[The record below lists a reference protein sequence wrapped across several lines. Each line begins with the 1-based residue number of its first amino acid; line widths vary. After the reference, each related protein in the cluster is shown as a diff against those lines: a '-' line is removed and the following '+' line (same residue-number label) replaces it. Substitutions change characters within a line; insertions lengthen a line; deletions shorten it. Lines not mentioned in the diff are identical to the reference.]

1 MAERTTSRLRRVLF
15 GVVIGLV
22 CSGGLALYSI
32 AGSLRPAAPPPV
44 IATLPDFHF
53 IDQDG
58 HPLAAADLDGKLW
71 VVDFFFARCT
81 SICPT
86 LIERMHDV
94 ERWAARHPAVEARLG
109 LLSITVDPE
118 HDTPAA
124 LADYARA
131 HAVHGPR
138 FRLATGEAEPVLD
151 VISRGFKIAV
161 GTPRLDDTGRLD
173 ILHGGHLVVVDGKRR
188 IRGYYDGDADGL
200 RKLEADLVT
209 LAGEPAGAAAP
220 R

>member
-1 MAERTTSRLRRVLF
+1 MAERATSRLRRVLF
-15 GVVIGLV
+15 GVLIGLV
-22 CSGGLALYSI
+22 CSGGLALSTI
-32 AGSLRPAAPPPV
+32 ARSLRPAAPPPV
-44 IATLPDFHF
+44 IATLPDFHLV
-53 IDQDG
+53 DHDG

-94 ERWAARHPAVEARLG
+94 ERWAGRHPDVEAKLG

-131 HAVHGPR
+131 HAVKSPR

-173 ILHGGHLVVVDGKRR
+173 ILHGGHLVVVDGQHR
-188 IRGYYDGDADGL
+188 IRGYYDADGGGL
-200 RKLEADLVT
+200 HKLEADLTT
-209 LAGEPAGAAAP
+209 LASEPASPPAG

>member
-1 MAERTTSRLRRVLF
+1 LAERTTSRLRRVLF

-94 ERWAARHPAVEARLG
+94 ERWAGRHPDVEAKLG

-124 LADYARA
+124 LREYARA
-131 HAVHGPR
+131 HGMEEGR
-138 FRLATGEAEPVLD
+138 WRLVTGAAEPVLD
-151 VISRGFKIAV
+151 VVSRGFKIAV
-161 GTPRLDDTGRLD
+161 GTPKLDETGRLD
-173 ILHGGHLVVVDGKRR
+173 ILHGGHLVVLDAERR
-188 IRGYYDGDADGL
+188 VRGYFDGDADGV
-200 RKLEADLVT
+200 RQLEAALVA
-209 LAGEPAGAAAP
+209 LAAERAAAGG